1 MSGNITKRS
10 KNSWQIRFD
19 AAPVA
24 DGKRQRRH
32 VTVRGSY
39 ADAKR
44 ELTRLLAARD
54 TGMLPSPTAAT
65 VGQYLQSWL
74 DTATG
79 RSPKTLERYREL
91 ARWQISPHLGDV
103 PLQKLSPEMVRHW
116 HAKLIDKVS
125 ALTTRHAHR
134 LLRQVL
140 ATAVK
145 DGTLARNVADV
156 HKPPKVKRSE
166 VEILTFEQIAAVQ
179 DALQGHT
186 LYPIV
191 ALALGTGMRR
201 GELLAIQWGDIDLD
215 SATLQVKRSLE
226 ETSAG
231 LRLKEPK
238 SDAGWR
244 TVTLSAATVGMLRA
258 HKIEQMQF
266 RLAVG
271 AGALKDDTLVFTD
284 INGQPLKPHTVSRA
298 WRRVVEAKDLP
309 RVTFH
314 SLRHTHASVLIA
326 SGLDI
331 LTISRRIGHAKP
343 SVTLDVYGHL
353 MGGADAACAV
363 AIGKILK

>member
-1 MSGNITKRS
+1 
-10 KNSWQIRFD
+10 
-19 AAPVA
+19 
-24 DGKRQRRH
+24 
-32 VTVRGSY
+32 
-39 ADAKR
+39 
-44 ELTRLLAARD
+44 
-54 TGMLPSPTAAT
+54 
-65 VGQYLQSWL
+65 
-74 DTATG
+74 
-79 RSPKTLERYREL
+79 
-91 ARWQISPHLGDV
+91 
-103 PLQKLSPEMVRHW
+103 
-116 HAKLIDKVS
+116 
-125 ALTTRHAHR
+125 
-134 LLRQVL
+134 
-140 ATAVK
+140 
-145 DGTLARNVADV
+145 
-156 HKPPKVKRSE
+156 
-166 VEILTFEQIAAVQ
+166 
-179 DALQGHT
+179 
-186 LYPIV
+186 
-191 ALALGTGMRR
+191 MRR

-238 SDAGWR
+238 SEAGWR